1 MSKITLD
8 EARTIIAAGLAN
20 AGEQGVGMALAV
32 VDYAGQL
39 VAFERADD
47 APWIVSEIAWRKAR
61 TSAAFGKPSSD
72 REEGW
77 KERPFFA
84 NSVIALGDY
93 VVGRGAVPLFR
104 GDELVGA
111 VGASGGLPT
120 QDEIAAIA
128 GADAFTALISDA
140 APA

>member
-8 EARTIIAAGLAN
+8 EARLVIAAGLAN
-20 AGEQGVGMALAV
+20 AEEQGVGMALAV

-77 KERPFFA
+77 RERPFFA

-104 GDELVGA
+104 GEELIGA

-128 GADAFTALISDA
+128 GADAFTASIA

>member
-20 AGEQGVGMALAV
+20 AEEQGVGMALAV

-104 GDELVGA
+104 GEELIGA

-128 GADAFTALISDA
+128 GAEAFTALIA
-140 APA
+140 TPA

>member
-8 EARTIIAAGLAN
+8 EARTIIRAGLESA
-20 AGEQGVGMALAV
+20 AEQGVGMAVAV

-61 TSAAFGKPSSD
+61 TSAAFGKSSGD

-77 KERPFFA
+77 AGRPFFA
-84 NSVIALGDY
+84 QSVIALGDY
-93 VVGRGAVPLFR
+93 VVGKGAVPLFR
-104 GDELVGA
+104 DGEVIGA
-111 VGASGGLPT
+111 VGASGGVPE
-120 QDEIAAIA
+120 QDLIAAEA
-128 GADAFTALISDA
+128 GAAAFEKR
-140 APA
+140 

>member
-8 EARTIIAAGLAN
+8 EARLIIAAGLAN
-20 AGEQGVGMALAV
+20 AEEQGVGMALAV

-77 KERPFFA
+77 KDRPFFA

-104 GDELVGA
+104 GDELIGA

-128 GADAFTALISDA
+128 AAEVFTASIA
-140 APA
+140 ATA

>member
-8 EARTIIAAGLAN
+8 EARLVIAAGLAN
-20 AGEQGVGMALAV
+20 AEEQGVGMALAV

-77 KERPFFA
+77 RERPFFA

-104 GDELVGA
+104 GEELIGA

-128 GADAFTALISDA
+128 GADAFTASIA
-140 APA
+140 ASA